1 MAAMHDIISIM
12 RSIIILD
19 RPTLAGLHQQIWL
32 FSKVFTLSARAD
44 TLSLGFHRA
53 VWIKVV

>member
-1 MAAMHDIISIM
+1 MVAMHGIISIM

-19 RPTLAGLHQQIWL
+19 RPMLAGLHQQIWL

-44 TLSLGFHRA
+44 TLSLGFI
-53 VWIKVV
+53 VQCG